1 MTTQEGDP
9 LLIGSRYHGPPQSG
23 NGGYVAGRLAARL
36 RGTPEARAGVE
47 VTLRAP
53 VPLET
58 PLRLETVGDA
68 LTAYDGA
75 TLVAQAV
82 ARPLGADPVPPV
94 GYDDAVSAASRYPGF
109 VDHPFPTCYVC
120 GPRRVAGEGLRIF
133 PGPLTDGYTAA
144 PWEVPAGADE
154 VTVWAA
160 LDCPGGW
167 SIIAPGRPYV
177 LGRITARVD
186 AVPAAGDRCVVV
198 GALDEVE
205 GRKARVRT
213 TVYGP
218 DGAVLGVA
226 SAVWIAV

>member
-1 MTTQEGDP
+1 MIID
-9 LLIGSRYHGPPQSG
+9 SRYHGPPESG

-36 RGTPEARAGVE
+36 RPAPGARAGVE

-58 PLRLETVGDA
+58 PLRLAPSGDA
-68 LTAYDGA
+68 LAAYAGE
-75 TLVAQAV
+75 TLVAQAAV
-82 ARPLGADPVPPV
+82 ASLAAEPVSPV
-94 GYDDAVSAASRYPGF
+94 GYDDAVAAATGYPGF

-120 GPRRVAGEGLRIF
+120 GPRRAAGDGLRLF
-133 PGPLTDGYTAA
+133 PGPLAPGYVAA
-144 PWEVPAGADE
+144 PWEVPAAADE

-186 AVPAAGDRCVVV
+186 TVPPAGARCVVV
-198 GALDEVE
+198 GALDEAA

-213 TVYGP
+213 TLYGP
-218 DGAVLGVA
+218 DGAALAVA
-226 SAVWIAV
+226 QAVWIAV